1 MGIGGRGRGTS
12 AKTKREEKRRNPET
26 NFNID
31 SAVLDEVAG
40 SPLQYY
46 QQTYEHHQHQDQAV
60 AMGHNELQFQGWG
73 AQGRGRRKSPV
84 QDLSTPIDSSHHP
97 LEASS
102 HVSQSKTPPL
112 YHVTDSVDSQS
123 LEEGGFSQ
131 EWFARVLQLVMED
144 LNKYGVCVVDDFL
157 GTERADRILAEVKDL
172 HSLGVFQA
180 GQVVSRQ
187 VQDPARGKI
196 RGDKIAWVTGS
207 EPNCS
212 AIGQLVSVVDSLVA
226 KANKHQDAGKLAQY
240 NITWRTRA
248 MVACYPGRDTHYVKH
263 VDNPNG
269 DGRCITAIYYLNKNW
284 TAEDGGVLRIYPE
297 NSSDIIAAIEPCFD
311 RMLFFWSDRRNPH
324 EVMPAKMTRFA
335 ITVWYLDQKERE
347 EYLAREAMRAAACT

>member
-1 MGIGGRGRGTS
+1 MRMAAAAGGGGLGGGGVGMGIRGRG
-12 AKTKREEKRRNPET
+12 RRNPET

-46 QQTYEHHQHQDQAV
+46 QQTYEHHHQQQQDQAA

-157 GTERADRILAEVKDL
+157 GE
-172 HSLGVFQA
+172 
-180 GQVVSRQ
+180 
-187 VQDPARGKI
+187 
-196 RGDKIAWVTGS
+196 
-207 EPNCS
+207 
-212 AIGQLVSVVDSLVA
+212 
-226 KANKHQDAGKLAQY
+226 
-240 NITWRTRA
+240 
-248 MVACYPGRDTHYVKH
+248 
-263 VDNPNG
+263 
-269 DGRCITAIYYLNKNW
+269 
-284 TAEDGGVLRIYPE
+284 
-297 NSSDIIAAIEPCFD
+297 
-311 RMLFFWSDRRNPH
+311 
-324 EVMPAKMTRFA
+324 
-335 ITVWYLDQKERE
+335 
-347 EYLAREAMRAAACT
+347 